1 MGASLV
7 TYQVSIYNQDIE
19 PSVQSVLATITLNA
33 AVDSG
38 SIGRDCF
45 FRFQGE
51 LYGYSYS
58 SLRLYRI
65 TSPGLAGV
73 IASSAV
79 PVLVTGAI
87 VNSADELCDR
97 LWMGTLAAGTVYSWD
112 GKYLGTDATALGT
125 GPLIMA
131 TYHES
136 ILAFGTNYC
145 KKRAVNGTWET
156 VAMPGGL
163 TSFVPRC
170 KAVYMDNLYV
180 GGYDNGATYPGIILR
195 YNGSSLAI
203 ARTLVSGNTNPSY
216 AGVTALHVFNGSLYY
231 GYQQLGSGRV
241 CKLGRFDN
249 SSWTDTEKNFSPNV
263 DLAIGA
269 MDDYRGSLVVGFS
282 NADLY
287 ESPGTTTTGTY
298 TLLAFALVPGTGGIF
313 DMIPSV

>member
-1 MGASLV
+1 MSV
-7 TYQVSIYNQDIE
+7 EVSIYNQD
-19 PSVQSVLATITLNA
+19 VQPNVQAVLSSITLNA

-45 FRFQGE
+45 FRFMGE

-65 TSPGLAGV
+65 ASPGLAGA

-79 PVLVTGAI
+79 PVIVTSAI
-87 VNSADELCDR
+87 VNSADELCGR
-97 LWMGTLAAGTVYSWD
+97 LWMGTLADGTVYSWD
-112 GKYLGTDATALGT
+112 GQYLGTDVTTLGT

-163 TSFVPRC
+163 TSFVPRA

-195 YNGSSLAI
+195 YNGSSLAV
-203 ARTLVSGNTNPSY
+203 ARTLVSGNTSATY
-216 AGVTALHVFNGSLYY
+216 AGVTALHVFNDSLYY
-231 GYQQLGSGRV
+231 GYQKTGSGRV

-249 SSWTDTEKNFSPNV
+249 STWTDTEKDFAPSV

-269 MDDYRGSLVVGFS
+269 MDDYRGSLMIGFS

-287 ESPGTTTTGTY
+287 SSDGTATSGTY
-298 TLLAFALVPGTGGIF
+298 TRLAFSVVPGTGGIF